1 MVATGRALMSRPR
14 LLLMDVPSVG
24 LSPALVLQNFQIIK
38 AVHSAGVP
46 VLMVGQNATVALSI
60 ADPGYVLSTGEVV
73 LESPAAELLHNEN
86 SSAPTWGDKSA
97 GNPEPVLDSGGR
109 SPSGPRG

>member
-60 ADPGYVLSTGEVV
+60 ADRAMSV
-73 LESPAAELLHNEN
+73 HR
-86 SSAPTWGDKSA
+86 
-97 GNPEPVLDSGGR
+97 GGR
-109 SPSGPRG
+109 AREPSRGTAAQRELKRAYLG